1 MNFAGATNGD
11 EDNVVRMKMTMSLT
25 VTEAMSETVVGKA
38 VPTPTA
44 AVHPCSPDVTMQARS
59 AMLDEV

>member
-1 MNFAGATNGD
+1 
-11 EDNVVRMKMTMSLT
+11 MKMTMSLT

>member
-1 MNFAGATNGD
+1 
-11 EDNVVRMKMTMSLT
+11 MKMTMSPT
-25 VTEAMSETVVGKA
+25 VTEAMTETVVGKA

-44 AVHPCSPDVTMQARS
+44 AVHPCGSDVTIQARS